1 MTLEMETICHYLWSL
16 ISAHDTNAGIWEE
29 GLGRELGGRVK
40 LKDEAIHM
48 GREPAMH
55 CPCLANTPSA

>member
-1 MTLEMETICHYLWSL
+1 MLESGRR
-16 ISAHDTNAGIWEE
+16 AWE
-29 GLGRELGGRVK
+29 GELGGRVK

-55 CPCLANTPSA
+55 CPRLANTPRA